1 MIKAISEISKAI
13 ETCINEFWSGITTI
27 DPQKLL
33 IDGYNIQMLYLYIV
47 LKARIP
53 NMFAYMKIMEEFSTN
68 YVRSI
73 SRYGYCMTTLEVV
86 MEMLQ
91 THTLNELI

>member
-1 MIKAISEISKAI
+1 
-13 ETCINEFWSGITTI
+13 
-27 DPQKLL
+27 
-33 IDGYNIQMLYLYIV
+33 MLYLYIV

-91 THTLNELI
+91 THSLNDLI